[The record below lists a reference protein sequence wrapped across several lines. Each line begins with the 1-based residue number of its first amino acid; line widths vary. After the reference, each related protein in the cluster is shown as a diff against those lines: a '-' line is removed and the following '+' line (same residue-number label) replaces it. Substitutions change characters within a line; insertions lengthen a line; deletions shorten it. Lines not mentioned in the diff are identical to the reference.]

1 MSNENINKEK
11 FSECCISGY
20 SELYTK
26 NKNGEFEKTELYIC
40 AKCRNVCNLVELL
53 VEEL

>member
-1 MSNENINKEK
+1 MSKKQAIKEK

-20 SELYTK
+20 QELYVQ
-26 NKNGEFEKTELYIC
+26 NKDRRFEKTGLYIC
-40 AKCRNVCNLVELL
+40 AKCRNVCNLVKLL